1 MPEITVTH
9 IIVVA
14 GALIVGIILGWIVRG
29 SRSVG
34 EKAAISGGWQEQLE
48 AQRGEHER
56 LLDQNKSLMDQNSQ
70 YQASN
75 KDAKMRASEL
85 SDALKEAFERR
96 DELQR
101 QMKDVRGNLE
111 SAVSERDQLRNS
123 TAADDLS
130 EELENKDARI
140 EKLNGELKN
149 WQDRLPPLIERYQQR
164 NAEAEAL
171 ETQLAD
177 ALDRIAALE
186 GMVGSDQTRVEPVD
200 PDALTD
206 GMDASNDPNDDET
219 PNETIVDK
227 GEEVVED
234 DIEELLGAEA
244 IIDDGDDIEEEFEA
258 SDDAE
263 EVEDAEVVEV
273 VEVVEDITDADLP
286 DLPRDNLKQI
296 KGVGPAIEKTL
307 NELGIKRFDQI
318 AQMSEYDIDRVAHR
332 LKGFR
337 SRIYRE
343 DWIGQAR
350 DLHDQKVSG
359 HH

>member
-9 IIVVA
+9 IAIVV
-14 GALIVGIILGWIVRG
+14 GALIIGVILGWVARA
-29 SRSVG
+29 SRAAS
-34 EKAAISGGWQEQLE
+34 EKEVISKGWQEQLA
-48 AQRGEHER
+48 AQRSEHDR
-56 LLDQNKSLMDQNSQ
+56 LLDQNKSLMEQNSQ

-101 QMKDVRGNLE
+101 QLKDIRGNLE
-111 SAVSERDQLRNS
+111 VAVSERDQLRES
-123 TAADDLS
+123 SAADDFAGQIA
-130 EELENKDARI
+130 ERDARI
-140 EKLNGELKN
+140 EKLNNELKN

-164 NAEAEAL
+164 NAEAEDLEVRLAEAQERITAL
-171 ETQLAD
+171 EQ
-177 ALDRIAALE
+177 
-186 GMVGSDQTRVEPVD
+186 MVGSEQTRVEPVD

-206 GMDASNDPNDDET
+206 GMDASNDPIET
-219 PNETIVDK
+219 QIDTDIETQVETIIEQVGKVD
-227 GEEVVED
+227 E
-234 DIEELLGAEA
+234 
-244 IIDDGDDIEEEFEA
+244 IDDGDDNAEELLEA
-258 SDDAE
+258 EAIVEDSDDDPEEDEPELVEAASHDDE
-263 EVEDAEVVEV
+263 EVELND
-273 VEVVEDITDADLP
+273 T
-286 DLPRDNLKQI
+286 PRDDLKLI

-307 NELGIKRFDQI
+307 NEMGISRFDQI

-350 DLHDQKVSG
+350 ELHDQKVSNQ
-359 HH
+359 

>member
-9 IIVVA
+9 IIVIA
-14 GALIVGIILGWIVRG
+14 GALTVGIVLGWIVRG

-34 EKAAISGGWQEQLE
+34 EKTAINEGWQEQLE
-48 AQRGEHER
+48 AQRSEHER

-85 SDALKEAFERR
+85 SGALKETFERR

-111 SAVSERDQLRNS
+111 VAVSERDQLRSS
-123 TAADDLS
+123 TTANALS

-171 ETQLAD
+171 ETQLT
-177 ALDRIAALE
+177 AALE
-186 GMVGSDQTRVEPVD
+186 RIVALEEMVGSDQTRVEPVD

-206 GMDASNDPNDDET
+206 GMDASNDPNDDEALD
-219 PNETIVDK
+219 ETTIDKVEELVD
-227 GEEVVED
+227 D
-234 DIEELLGAEA
+234 DIGELLEAEA
-244 IIDDGDDIEEEFEA
+244 IVDDSDDAVDDVEV

-263 EVEDAEVVEV
+263 EVEEEDE
-273 VEVVEDITDADLP
+273 VEDAADDDLD
-286 DLPRDNLKQI
+286 DLPRDNLKLI

-307 NELGIKRFDQI
+307 NELGISRFDQI

-359 HH
+359 QH

>member
-9 IIVVA
+9 IIVIA
-14 GALIVGIILGWIVRG
+14 GALIVGIVLGWIVRG

-34 EKAAISGGWQEQLE
+34 EKTAINEGWQEQLE
-48 AQRGEHER
+48 AQRSEHER

-101 QMKDVRGNLE
+101 QMKDIRGNLE
-111 SAVSERDQLRNS
+111 VAVSERDQLRSS
-123 TAADDLS
+123 TTADDLS
-130 EELENKDARI
+130 AELANKDARI
-140 EKLNGELKN
+140 EKLNDELKN

-171 ETQLAD
+171 ETQLT
-177 ALDRIAALE
+177 AALE
-186 GMVGSDQTRVEPVD
+186 RIVALEEMVGSDQTRVEPVD

-206 GMDASNDPNDDET
+206 GMDASNDPNDDEALD
-219 PNETIVDK
+219 ETIIDKVEELVD
-227 GEEVVED
+227 D
-234 DIEELLGAEA
+234 DIEELLEAEA
-244 IIDDGDDIEEEFEA
+244 IVDDSDDAVEDVEV

-263 EVEDAEVVEV
+263 EVEEEDE
-273 VEVVEDITDADLP
+273 VEDAADDDLH
-286 DLPRDNLKQI
+286 DLPRDNLKLI

-307 NELGIKRFDQI
+307 NELGISQFDQI

-359 HH
+359 QH

>member
-9 IIVVA
+9 ILVVA
-14 GALIVGIILGWIVRG
+14 GALIVGIILGWFVRG

-34 EKAAISGGWQEQLE
+34 EKTAINEGWQEQLE

-85 SDALKEAFERR
+85 SDALKETFERR

-123 TAADDLS
+123 TAAEDLS
-130 EELENKDARI
+130 EELEIKDARI
-140 EKLNGELKN
+140 EKLNSELKN

-177 ALDRIAALE
+177 ALEQIAGLE

-206 GMDASNDPNDDET
+206 GMDASNDPNEDET
-219 PNETIVDK
+219 
-227 GEEVVED
+227 EE
-234 DIEELLGAEA
+234 DIEAF
-244 IIDDGDDIEEEFEA
+244 DNV
-258 SDDAE
+258 E
-263 EVEDAEVVEV
+263 EVEDAA
-273 VEVVEDITDADLP
+273 DADLH
-286 DLPRDNLKQI
+286 DLPHDNLKLI

-307 NELGIKRFDQI
+307 NELGIQRFDQI

-359 HH
+359 QH